1 VFIIAQFLLFVYTI
15 SAFPEKN
22 RQAGI
27 AVAQHAEGFT
37 DLGSAMHYLFFTKT
51 GGIA

>member
-1 VFIIAQFLLFVYTI
+1 MFIIAQFLLFVYTI

-22 RQAGI
+22 RQTGI
-27 AVAQHAEGFT
+27 AAAQHAEGST